1 MLIFFKLAL
10 LIMSLI
16 KNIKEHWLIILII
29 SVALAY
35 RFIPIGQYQFSHD
48 ELSGLSRTVFTD
60 LFSEINFG
68 VKVLDTHPALIQ
80 LYLWIW
86 VKLFGYN
93 EIAIKLPFLLCGVL
107 SVWYIYKLGKNYLSE
122 AAGLISATILASSF
136 IFIVY
141 SSYARMYIPGV
152 LFSILLLNSIF
163 KIVFA
168 SPDKKDYLLMT
179 LWLVLSAYNH
189 HISCLFASTVFGLSL
204 FYIDKTRLKTFI
216 LFGAVAVIIY
226 LPHLPI
232 TLYQFSIGGIGFE
245 QGGWLSKPRTFELY
259 YFVKTL
265 LGCGISGKL
274 MMLIFVGLITLSVF
288 KLKPISKKQFFLF
301 WLFIVNYA
309 IIHLYSV
316 FRSPVLQFSVLLF
329 SAIAFVL
336 FISSFAQMLSKKQV
350 ALFSML
356 IILLCSFQNIRK
368 KHFFSKVNIHAYEE
382 QAKTITKMHRIAGAN
397 NVTAILGSEPFF
409 VYAYEKKY
417 QTKFNYISVYDSLFV
432 NNQKFTSYLKSL
444 QQPYIV
450 LCGIG
455 AADVQHIKQY
465 FPYIVS
471 NKEDYFSNVTVLSKY
486 NFGYYDVSVL
496 YDTGLLNSDVN
507 VYLES
512 NKPITFQKD
521 TFYYRVNL
529 KDKEYPFNLSI
540 PLNRALVQNNQ
551 SLVAEV
557 SFIARKDS
565 ISDKDLICISVGNE
579 KKSSVFYKSAKLI
592 DYYNSDKSVQKALV
606 DVFAGTEFKSWLKDN
621 MNVNIFLKKGKKSAY
636 TVCNFKL
643 KVTDYN
649 PTKWALWD

>member
-1 MLIFFKLAL
+1 MI
-10 LIMSLI
+10 
-16 KNIKEHWLIILII
+16 
-29 SVALAY
+29 
-35 RFIPIGQYQFSHD
+35 RFIPLTEYQFSHD
-48 ELSGLSRTVFTD
+48 ELSAISRTIYPN
-60 LFSEINFG
+60 LIQELNFAI
-68 VKVLDTHPALIQ
+68 KLDAHPALIQ
-80 LYLWIW
+80 LFLWFW
-86 VKLFGYN
+86 VKLFGYS

-107 SVWYIYKLGKNYLSE
+107 SVWYAYKLGKTYLSE
-122 AAGLISATILASSF
+122 AAGIVTATLLSGSF
-136 IFIVY
+136 IFLVY

-152 LFSILLLNSIF
+152 LFSILLLDSVF
-163 KIVFA
+163 KILFSESVNR
-168 SPDKKDYLLMT
+168 KDYLLMV
-179 LWLVLSAYNH
+179 LWLVLCAYNH
-189 HISCLFASTVFGLSL
+189 HMSSLFAATVFCLSL
-204 FYIDKTRLKTFI
+204 FYISKQRLKSFL
-216 LFGAVAVIIY
+216 LFGALAVLIY

-245 QGGWLSKPRTFELY
+245 QGGWLSKPRTFEIY

-274 MMLIFVGLITLSVF
+274 IMLLFFGLMMISVF
-288 KLKPISKKQFFLF
+288 KLNPISKKQFFLL
-301 WLFIVNYA
+301 WLFLINYA
-309 IIHLYSV
+309 VIHLYSV
-316 FRSPVLQFSVLLF
+316 FRSPILQFSVLLF
-329 SAIAFVL
+329 SGVALIL
-336 FISSFAQMLSKKQV
+336 FLSSFASFLSKKQLTV
-350 ALFSML
+350 FTVVIFALL
-356 IILLCSFQNIRK
+356 SFQTVRK
-368 KHFFSKVNIHAYEE
+368 KHFFSKVNIHAYDE
-382 QAKTITKMHRIAGAN
+382 QAQTILKMQRIAGKN
-397 NVTAILGSEPFF
+397 NVAAVLGSEPFF
-409 VYAYEKKY
+409 VYAYQKKY
-417 QTKFNYISVYDSLFV
+417 HSKFNYISVYDSLFV
-432 NNQKFTSYLKSL
+432 NKQKFTSYLKSL

-512 NKPITFQKD
+512 NKAITFQKD
-521 TFYYRVNL
+521 TFNYRISL

-557 SFIARKDS
+557 SFVAHKDS

-579 KKSSVFYKSAKLI
+579 TKSSVFYKSTKLI
-592 DYYNSDKSVQKALV
+592 DFYNPDKPVQKALV

-649 PTKWALWD
+649 PTKWTLWD